1 MRTFPADITAAIESG
16 KRQTPELGYPTYGD
30 GLFASQITGMK
41 MVESISKSTTPL
53 EIGTYSPPS
62 ATITAVPGAY
72 PNNLAAVISNA
83 QAANPRVYSVMASY
97 PGTDSFSYAGF
108 VFTPDDTLHETAT
121 LEGHN
126 KYYKFLSLLLCQK
139 RAASTHDLQSIIRG
153 ITQLDDIVL
162 PHNYTYGSLFSDIPD
177 VLENG
182 TLSQVEML
190 CHVAQ
195 ACGRFI
201 QNAEFFMYDK
211 TQTPA
216 VIPTS
221 KIMSLQCARMDKI
234 VKGVEVFDTSNNVY
248 SRGVTNS
255 DWRENYVKMTVKDN
269 PLITSLIG
277 ANVCDNIYA
286 DWRDFA
292 YAPYRLTMPHDPRIE
307 VGDRIQFTDYSGT
320 VRTSYA
326 AEITRQFNG
335 AMTLS
340 MGM

>member
-1 MRTFPADITAAIESG
+1 MRTFPADITAAIEAG
-16 KRQTPELGYPTYGD
+16 KRQTPTLDDPRYG

-41 MVESISKSTTPL
+41 LIESISKSTTPL

-62 ATITAVPGAY
+62 ATVSAVPGSY
-72 PNNLAAVISNA
+72 PDRLAAIISNA
-83 QAANPRVYSVMASY
+83 QRADPRVYSIMASY
-97 PGTDSFSYAGF
+97 PGTDSFSYSAF
-108 VFTPDDTLHETAT
+108 VFTPDDTLHETTT

-126 KYYKFLSLLLCQK
+126 KYYDFLSR
-139 RAASTHDLQSIIRG
+139 RACYKHTAIYYDLQSKIRR
-153 ITQLDDIVL
+153 ITNLDDIVL
-162 PHNYTYGSLFSDIPD
+162 PHNYNYVSSANIPD
-177 VLENG
+177 VLDNG
-182 TLSQVEML
+182 TLSQREML

-221 KIMSLQCARMDKI
+221 KVMSLQCARMDKV

-248 SRGVTNS
+248 TRGATDS
-255 DWRENYVKMTVKDN
+255 DWRENYVKMTIKDN
-269 PLITSLIG
+269 PLITSVIG
-277 ANVCDNIYA
+277 SGVCDNIYA
-286 DWRDFA
+286 DWCDFS

-335 AMTLS
+335 SVTLS

>member
-16 KRQTPELGYPTYGD
+16 KRQTPTLDDPRYG

-41 MVESISKSTTPL
+41 LIESISKSSTPL
-53 EIGTYSPPS
+53 EIGTYAPAS
-62 ATITAVPGAY
+62 ATVSAVPGAY
-72 PNNLAAVISNA
+72 PDRLAAVISNA
-83 QAANPRVYSVMASY
+83 QAADPRVYSVMASY
-97 PGTDSFSYAGF
+97 PGTDSFSYAAF

-126 KYYKFLSLLLCQK
+126 KYYDFLSRLACYK
-139 RAASTHDLQSIIRG
+139 HTAIYYDLQSKIRR
-153 ITQLDDIVL
+153 ITNLDDIVL
-162 PHNYTYGSLFSDIPD
+162 PHNYNYVSSANIPD
-177 VLENG
+177 VLDNG
-182 TLSQVEML
+182 TLSQREML

-221 KIMSLQCARMDKI
+221 KIMSLQCARMDKV
-234 VKGVEVFDTSNNVY
+234 VKAVEVYDTSDNVY
-248 SRGVTNS
+248 TRGATGG

-277 ANVCDNIYA
+277 SGVCDNIYA
-286 DWRDFA
+286 DWCDFS
-292 YAPYRLTMPHDPRIE
+292 YAPYRITMPHDPRIE

-335 AMTLS
+335 PMTLS

>member
-16 KRQTPELGYPTYGD
+16 KRQIPELGYTYSD
-30 GLFASQITGMK
+30 GLSTSQIISMK
-41 MVESISKSTTPL
+41 LIESISKSTTPL
-53 EIGTYSPPS
+53 EIGTYAPPS
-62 ATITAVPGAY
+62 ATITAVPGNY
-72 PNNLAAVISNA
+72 PDRLAEIISNA
-83 QAANPRVYSVMASY
+83 QAADPDVYPIAARY
-97 PGTDSFSYAGF
+97 PGTDRFYYASFIFA
-108 VFTPDDTLHETAT
+108 PDDTLHETIT
-121 LEGHN
+121 LEGYN
-126 KYYKFLSLLLCQK
+126 KLYKSLSQWICRKGYATTL
-139 RAASTHDLQSIIRG
+139 DLQSNIRR
-153 ITQLDDIVL
+153 TTWLDDIVL
-162 PHNYTYGSLFSDIPD
+162 PYNYSYGSTTANIPD

-182 TLSQVEML
+182 TLSRLEML
-190 CHVAQ
+190 CYAAQ
-195 ACGRFI
+195 ACGRFL
-201 QNAEFFMYDK
+201 QKAEFMMYDK

-216 VIPTS
+216 IIPTS

-234 VKGVEVFDTSNNVY
+234 VKRVEVFDASDNVY
-248 SRGVTNS
+248 TRGATDS

-277 ANVCDNIYA
+277 ANVCDNIYS
-286 DWRDFA
+286 DWCDFS

-335 AMTLS
+335 GMTLS